1 MNEPVNDNSEAD
13 YDPAK
18 IRVVRPETGEAR
30 RALINTYRAG
40 LADGATVAWT
50 RTLDALRQMR
60 PDETEE
66 RQLILALLLTLGL
79 FLHGS
84 DRERVAAGGIPNYD
98 SSYPIFLNSGLS
110 MRVGDTARAL
120 GLSIDD
126 LVSLIVD
133 AWMSAACDFDGLPV
147 IPDAVQSLLPEVD

>member
-1 MNEPVNDNSEAD
+1 MNDNSEAD

-18 IRVVRPETGEAR
+18 IRVIRPETGEAR
-30 RALINTYRAG
+30 YALINTYRAG
-40 LADGATVAWT
+40 LADGATVAWI

-66 RQLILALLLTLGL
+66 RQLIIALLLTLGL
-79 FLHGS
+79 FHYEA
-84 DRERVAAGGIPNYD
+84 DRERIIAGETPN
-98 SSYPIFLNSGLS
+98 SEAGWPILLHGNLGL
-110 MRVGDTARAL
+110 RIGPTARAL
-120 GLSIDD
+120 GLDPDD

-147 IPDAVQSLLPEVD
+147 IPDAVGSLRPITE